1 MAQEKDERPSAAGKK
16 TGETGDESIRRA
28 AGAQTRAAPRN
39 GGEVGLTTPPPGS
52 RRERYIIGNR
62 AAPAGQPFAPTE
74 HSMNDV
80 VDYLNR
86 QENVEVVKRMTL
98 GGTRPFTANGR
109 NAEEV
114 VVVKMDPGKAQRLQA
129 IAPPHL
135 IIERDAPLECADYLS
150 VPAQFA
156 PIGTLLPLRPMVTEI
171 AFRVIGEREQP
182 LARAMVVIDGGGL
195 SSQALTDDAGIAR
208 LSFFGDS
215 IESVEALFV
224 RAPAN
229 HWDRLIRVPRLS
241 SAINTVKL
249 RPLSETYPSFPGE
262 RLHAWGQRLMRI
274 DPASGRFTGNGVKI
288 GVIDSGCDNSHPLLR
303 HILHGR
309 DCTPAGTE
317 TSWTQDVLSHG
328 THCAGILNAAS
339 TGQGVTGC
347 APEAELH
354 VLKVAPGGR
363 ISDLL
368 TALDECIEREL
379 DLINVGVVSGG
390 FSELVTQKLHEARRM
405 GIACVAPAGNA
416 GGGALAFPGSL
427 KAVIAVAAVGRLGQF
442 PPDSSHALSVLPQL
456 VGTDGIFAA
465 AFSSAGPQ
473 VTVSAPAVAIV
484 STVPGGGY
492 AAADGTSAAAA
503 HVTGMAALVLAHH
516 PIFKEGPF
524 SVRSEQR
531 VNALIELIRASAVSH
546 FPDPLRSGAGVPD
559 LSRVPGG
566 QSFAVALSTSESLE
580 RVAQPLYWPA
590 ASQGGWPVAGGLF

>member
-1 MAQEKDERPSAAGKK
+1 MAQEKDERPSAGGKK
-16 TGETGDESIRRA
+16 TSETGDESIRRA
-28 AGAQTRAAPRN
+28 AGAQARTAARN

-74 HSMNDV
+74 HSMDDV

-86 QENVEVVKRMTL
+86 QENVELVKRVSL

-109 NAEEV
+109 NGEEV

-150 VPAQFA
+150 VPAGFA
-156 PIGTLLPLRPMVTEI
+156 PFGTLLPLRPMATEI
-171 AFRVIGEREQP
+171 AFRVIGEREHP
-182 LARAMVVIDGGGL
+182 LARAMVVIEGGGPP
-195 SSQALTDDAGIAR
+195 SQALTDDSGVAR
-208 LSFFGDS
+208 LTFFGDS
-215 IESVEALFV
+215 IESVQALFV

-229 HWDRLIRVPRLS
+229 HWDRLIRAPRLS
-241 SAINTVKL
+241 SGTNTVKL
-249 RPLSETYPSFPGE
+249 RPLAETFPSFPGE
-262 RLHAWGQRLMRI
+262 RLQGWGQRLMRI
-274 DPASGRFTGNGVKI
+274 DPAGGRFTGNGVKI

-303 HILHGR
+303 HLLHGR
-309 DCTPAGTE
+309 DYTPAGTE
-317 TSWTQDVLSHG
+317 TSWTHDLLSHG

-339 TGQGVTGC
+339 TGQGVAGC

-354 VLKVAPGGR
+354 ALKVAPGGR

-368 TALDECIEREL
+368 VALDECIEREL
-379 DLINVGVVSGG
+379 DLIHIGVVSDG

-405 GIACVAPAGNA
+405 GIACIAPAGNT
-416 GGGALAFPGSL
+416 GGALAFPASL
-427 KAVIAVAAVGRLGQF
+427 RAVIAVAAVGRLGQF
-442 PPDSSHALSVLPQL
+442 PADSSHALSVIPQL
-456 VGTDGIFAA
+456 VGSDGIFAA

-473 VTVSAPAVAIV
+473 VTVSAPGVAIV

-503 HVTGMAALVLAHH
+503 HVTGLAALVLAHH
-516 PIFKEGPF
+516 PIFREGPF

-531 VNALIELIRASAVSH
+531 VNALFELIRASAVPH
-546 FPDPLRSGAGVPD
+546 FADPLRSGFGVPD

-566 QSFAVALSTSESLE
+566 QSFSASLSTSENWE
-580 RVAQPLYWPA
+580 RVAQPPYGPA
-590 ASQGGWPVAGGLF
+590 AAQGGWPAVGGLF